1 MEGRI
6 LKHFKN
12 SLSGFTLIELL
23 IVVAIIG
30 ILAAISIPQYQQ
42 YVTRAKWS
50 NNIASIDGVKI
61 AIAECS
67 QKNNGVLAGN
77 CDTLALLIADGD
89 LATGYTMTATV
100 FEAGVP
106 TITAGTAAI
115 VMTGTAAVG
124 SCVVTLTPTVT
135 PQTIAWA
142 FTDGAAPAGCN
153 KSVTGV

>member
-1 MEGRI
+1 MR
-6 LKHFKN
+6 KN
-12 SLSGFTLIELL
+12 QSGFTLIELL

-42 YVTRAKWS
+42 YVTRAKWA

-67 QKNNGVLAGN
+67 QHNAGVLAGN

-89 LATGYTMTATV
+89 LATGYTMTATP
-100 FEAGVP
+100 FESVVP

-135 PQTIAWA
+135 AQTIAWA